1 MRRIV
6 GAIAAAL
13 TTLLL
18 AAPAAAADLPPRVA
32 AMPPVPTMPSW
43 QFQATM
49 YGWATALDGDVGV
62 RYRQPI
68 GVNVDFSDILKNLKG
83 AFMGA
88 FLAKNDTW
96 MFLGDVLWSK
106 IGTKSTTRF
115 GGQLEF
121 EQTFGMLSGYVGYR
135 LPIGTPSLDVR
146 VLGGVRGQRITADIK
161 HFGILPFFDR
171 SGSAT
176 KEWIDPVIGLSA
188 QYAIDK
194 NWFVNVIADVGGFG
208 VGSELTSQGLLTVG
222 YKWTET
228 ISTSI
233 GYRALYTDYKKDGF
247 TYNTTMH
254 GVFLGFGVHF

>member
-6 GAIAAAL
+6 GTIAAAL

-43 QFQATM
+43 QFQATL
-49 YGWATALDGDVGV
+49 YGWATALEGDIGI

-68 GVNVDFSDILKNLKG
+68 GVNVDFGDLLKNLKG

-96 MFLGDVLWSK
+96 MFLGDVMWSK
-106 IGTKSTTRF
+106 VGAKRTNRF
-115 GGQLEF
+115 GGQLEYD
-121 EQTFGMLSGYVGYR
+121 QTLGMLSGYVGYR
-135 LPIGTPSLDVR
+135 LPVGTPNLDMR
-146 VLGGVRGQRITADIK
+146 VIAGVRGQRITADIA
-161 HFGILPFFDR
+161 HYGVLPIFDR
-171 SGSAT
+171 SASAT
-176 KEWIDPVIGLSA
+176 KEWLDPVVGLSV
-188 QYAIDK
+188 QYAIDR

-208 VGSELTSQGLLTVG
+208 VGSDLTSQGLVTVG

-233 GYRALYTDYKKDGF
+233 GYRALYTDYTKGGF
-247 TYNTTMH
+247 TYQTTLH
-254 GVFLGFGVHF
+254 GVFMGFGVHF